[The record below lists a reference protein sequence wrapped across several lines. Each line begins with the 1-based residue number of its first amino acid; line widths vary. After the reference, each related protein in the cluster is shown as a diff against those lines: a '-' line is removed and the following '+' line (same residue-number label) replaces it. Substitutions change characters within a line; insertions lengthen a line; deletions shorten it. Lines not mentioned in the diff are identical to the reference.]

1 MKGPTC
7 TAGDPKIARLRWLR
21 PGAKVRHNRA
31 RPGGEEFWRDSEGSR
46 SHATASEQKR
56 KWKKKASAI
65 AHMKN
70 ISFQI
75 YTYKSLIA
83 WSL

>member
-56 KWKKKASAI
+56 KWKKK
-65 AHMKN
+65 
-70 ISFQI
+70 SFSHRTHEKHQLPDI
-75 YTYKSLIA
+75 YL
-83 WSL
+83 